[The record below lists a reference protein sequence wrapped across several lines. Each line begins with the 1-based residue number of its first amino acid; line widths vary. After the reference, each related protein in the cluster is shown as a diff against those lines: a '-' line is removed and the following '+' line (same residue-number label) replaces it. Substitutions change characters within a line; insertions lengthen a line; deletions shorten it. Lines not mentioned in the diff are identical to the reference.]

1 MKSFFK
7 YLLATIIGTLVTF
20 LLVFFISMGILGA
33 IVSSQ
38 DKPLEIKSKSVLH
51 VELTEPI
58 VDRSSKNPF
67 AGFDFEKFKP
77 DGEIGLD
84 EILNYLDKAKDDEKI
99 EGILLDFTFIP
110 SGSGMIEE
118 VREALL
124 DFKESGKFIYAYSDF
139 YDQHSYYL
147 ATVADSIFMNPT
159 GTLVFVGLK
168 GEVVFIKNTLEM
180 LGIEPTVIRHGKFK
194 SAIEPLVNEKMS
206 EANKEQ
212 MLTLIQT
219 LWHHMLEGISQQ
231 REIPVEDL
239 NRIADNLEITSSEDA
254 VRLKLVDKTIYKDEL
269 LDLLREKMGVKE
281 NKKINT
287 VALKR
292 YLNTA
297 PPRDYKRLPK
307 DKIAVIYAMGD
318 VIMGEGEEGNI
329 GSERISSAIRDARLD
344 TTIKAIVFRV
354 NSGGG
359 SALASEVIWREAKL
373 AAETKPFVASFGD
386 VAASGGYYIAVPADT
401 ILATPLSI
409 TGSIGVFGVLFQGQ
423 KFMNEKLGI
432 TKDLVKTNEYADIGN
447 FFRSLKPAEKQA
459 IQTQIEKIYDTFITH
474 VGEGREMSKENVDSI
489 GQGRV
494 WSGISAKEIGL
505 IDMHGGLK
513 KAVDVA
519 AGMAKIEKYRVLSL
533 PKLEDPFEKLLKE
546 MSGQVKSSFMKRE
559 FGSYYKY
566 YEELKN
572 LKDWQGAQARMPFIL
587 EIY

>member
-1 MKSFFK
+1 
-7 YLLATIIGTLVTF
+7 
-20 LLVFFISMGILGA
+20 
-33 IVSSQ
+33 
-38 DKPLEIKSKSVLH
+38 
-51 VELTEPI
+51 
-58 VDRSSKNPF
+58 
-67 AGFDFEKFKP
+67 
-77 DGEIGLD
+77 
-84 EILNYLDKAKDDEKI
+84 
-99 EGILLDFTFIP
+99 
-110 SGSGMIEE
+110 
-118 VREALL
+118 
-124 DFKESGKFIYAYSDF
+124 
-139 YDQHSYYL
+139 
-147 ATVADSIFMNPT
+147 
-159 GTLVFVGLK
+159 
-168 GEVVFIKNTLEM
+168 
-180 LGIEPTVIRHGKFK
+180 
-194 SAIEPLVNEKMS
+194 
-206 EANKEQ
+206 
-212 MLTLIQT
+212 
-219 LWHHMLEGISQQ
+219 
-231 REIPVEDL
+231 
-239 NRIADNLEITSSEDA
+239 
-254 VRLKLVDKTIYKDEL
+254 
-269 LDLLREKMGVKE
+269 
-281 NKKINT
+281 
-287 VALKR
+287 KR